1 MFATKKDFTLLARQ
15 ISLSSRETAATAT
28 ETSVPFLV
36 DVYQIRLW
44 KLLNKPEKADVEAIA
59 QTFQCNPQEL
69 LHTIVALYDKSLSD
83 IGGETIYSTI
93 CEPKVV
99 TILVVYDDP
108 NVVLK
113 QGTMSAIVTNEED
126 CLDTLLE
133 DVEYPDSVFH
143 KVFSDLSSSESS
155 DEDGDDDDDESDD
168 DNEHDYSIGIG
179 KFLEKIKAGKL
190 NFHKRL
196 IGCLSFQKT
205 TIFPLPAQEEHVLDL
220 QLLACRKKFRGRG
233 IGRHLMK
240 LLMTHDYIG
249 EYDAIITASDQSA
262 IDFYRKFGFT
272 EDSIILSKYKDI
284 GDCWTNTTKMCYL
297 PPYNVVNDD
306 PIRCLTMMDDQFQKW
321 QKTMFSSYQ
330 NQAAL
335 FNRLKNEMIG
345 LYAKINTQEQIII
358 SLNRERFLLAKENAS
373 LKLKLSQSKT
383 YAEENNEDI
392 EQLETHQMIK
402 DMEKISISNEKLLI
416 AQMSLLMDD
425 DCNTQMA
432 IEYCTHK
439 LKNPENYQIK
449 AKKITVDSA
458 TTALYQSSLGSLH
471 NGSQKNET
479 LLFYYGHHDH
489 LDIIANAGFT
499 NEDFLYGS
507 FGKGLY
513 FHSMIKNLQAQK
525 VEKILLCKVA
535 LGRIELIS
543 KSKIKSTITLKRN
556 TEYDSIKIFD
566 MEMKDDNNDDDDD
579 EIVIFDSHLAL
590 PLFIVTF
597 E

>member
-1 MFATKKDFTLLARQ
+1 
-15 ISLSSRETAATAT
+15 
-28 ETSVPFLV
+28 
-36 DVYQIRLW
+36 
-44 KLLNKPEKADVEAIA
+44 
-59 QTFQCNPQEL
+59 
-69 LHTIVALYDKSLSD
+69 
-83 IGGETIYSTI
+83 
-93 CEPKVV
+93 
-99 TILVVYDDP
+99 
-108 NVVLK
+108 
-113 QGTMSAIVTNEED
+113 
-126 CLDTLLE
+126 
-133 DVEYPDSVFH
+133 
-143 KVFSDLSSSESS
+143 
-155 DEDGDDDDDESDD
+155 
-168 DNEHDYSIGIG
+168 
-179 KFLEKIKAGKL
+179 
-190 NFHKRL
+190 
-196 IGCLSFQKT
+196 
-205 TIFPLPAQEEHVLDL
+205 
-220 QLLACRKKFRGRG
+220 
-233 IGRHLMK
+233 
-240 LLMTHDYIG
+240 
-249 EYDAIITASDQSA
+249 
-262 IDFYRKFGFT
+262 
-272 EDSIILSKYKDI
+272 DI

-297 PPYNVVNDD
+297 PPYNEILIRIFSFSVVNDD
-306 PIRCLTMMDDQFQKW
+306 PIRCLTLMDDQFQKW
-321 QKTMFSSYQ
+321 QKTMFTSYQ

-373 LKLKLSQSKT
+373 LKLKFSQSRT
-383 YAEENNEDI
+383 FSEENNEDI

-402 DMEKISISNEKLLI
+402 DMEKMSISNEKLLI

-439 LKNPENYQIK
+439 LKNSENYQIK

-479 LLFYYGHHDH
+479 LVFYYGHHDH

-513 FHSMIKNLQAQK
+513 FHSTIKNLQEQK
-525 VEKILLCKVA
+525 IQKILLCKVA

-556 TEYDSIKIFD
+556 TEYDSVKIFD
-566 MEMKDDNNDDDDD
+566 MEMIDDNDDDD

-590 PLFIVTF
+590 PLFIITF